1 MICPMISAKRFEPY
15 ECHGSECAWWIPD
28 KERGDCAVKELAMNA
43 CDISAAADSIE
54 RLNETLNTISN
65 KI

>member
-1 MICPMISAKRFEPY
+1 MICPMILTTGANY
-15 ECHGSECAWWIPD
+15 CECKKDECAWWIPS

-43 CDISAAADSIE
+43 GDIGAAVDSIE